1 MDVAAHLDN
10 YREAKYRVF
19 TWRRELAISRKVA
32 LALGFALLTGL
43 AAQLRIYLPW
53 TPVPISGQTFAVLLG
68 AVLLGRGWG
77 GVSQMFYVGLGAA
90 GVPWFAG
97 WGGGIAVLAGP
108 TGGYL
113 VGFVAAAFLV
123 GHVVDMHAGARR
135 LPGMIGLMLFASFVV
150 VYGLGLLQLYL
161 WLTLVQGNSIG
172 FGPLLQ
178 MGALPFVVGDLVK
191 ALVVAVTASAILP
204 KRG

>member
-1 MDVAAHLDN
+1 MAVAVHLDG
-10 YREAKYRVF
+10 YREARNRAF
-19 TWRRELAISRKVA
+19 TWRRELAIPQKAV
-32 LALGFALLTGL
+32 LALGFACLTGL
-43 AAQLRIYLPW
+43 AAQLKVYLPW
-53 TPVPISGQTFAVLLG
+53 TPVPVSGQTFAVLLG

-77 GVSQMFYVGLGAA
+77 GISQVVYVGLGAA

-97 WGGGIAVLAGP
+97 WGGGIGVLAGP

-123 GHVVDMHAGARR
+123 GHVVDRHKGARR
-135 LPGMIGLMLFASFVV
+135 LPVMLGLVLGSSFGV

-161 WLTLVQGNSIG
+161 WLTLVQGNPVG
-172 FGPLLQ
+172 LGPLLQ

-191 ALVVAVTASAILP
+191 ALVVAVTASAVLP
-204 KRG
+204 KSN